1 MNNSE
6 KDNLVNILR
15 TISLKKPQEDIV
27 YNYFSAV
34 YKDIAVSPEK
44 DNRLSLDGFANYFS
58 LPFVITSRLFKL
70 FTHSNVKS
78 ISEEEFVS
86 GIMNLYFSD
95 FDFRIR
101 YIFDFFESNT
111 NKGVIFANDIKI
123 LLTHFAKIKSK
134 DNDTADLTLLSN
146 LVSNCLIINDKRKTF
161 TKKQWEELVSDNSDV
176 FLLTLFFL
184 YEYKPFQIENI
195 AYFQKITHKGEK
207 NARKIKFP
215 SYNGIADSTELV
227 IKFINLHFNTD
238 FEYKEKDLT
247 EVEYK
252 ESAVDVDLLN
262 NFEDDKEKVFV
273 NCFSPIIKEKK
284 PPLIYNTSINNIPK
298 EFNLPHKQHSNGVLT
313 EIKYKRKNYNK
324 EVYKTQIKTASFLSD
339 FRKKNGLDTTI
350 VGTSIPLIQNI
361 KLECLYAPSLY
372 KGTKQQF
379 TLDKLKK
386 CQILLLNNEIVLM
399 KYSDFDS
406 ADPPTFSKII
416 NLSNTL
422 VTKDIVT
429 IKDKSYVNISIFSK
443 NYIINN
449 LAHKK
454 TELVYFVY
462 EFFFIK
468 KEQGTDLFCKIGN
481 VISTKSIFDTYD
493 ISEQIIEEDNGVVCK
508 GFFKA
513 KIDPCLIKIIRKEK
527 LNDSSAANW
536 EKFIFSFLSRTSNQN
551 LLKARD
557 LYEDIN
563 NIYMVYEYPTE
574 GQLLFYL
581 KKAKIDT
588 IVYKLS
594 MLKNILNTI
603 EYLHQFNIVYANQ
616 IASNIFIVKD
626 NNKTIIP
633 KLIGYTNAKVLLTDE
648 FVNNTNID
656 SEMENPPEVK
666 KENKYYKSSDIW
678 EIGILLYI
686 VLYDAMPTIS
696 KGKVEFNDSVK
707 CTLEGDEERVSK
719 VNEIIIQCLNED
731 KDKRINIQSIKDTL
745 EKICN

>member
-6 KDNLVNILR
+6 KENLVNILR
-15 TISLKKPQEDIV
+15 TISVKKPQEDIV
-27 YNYFSAV
+27 INYFSAV
-34 YKDIAVSPEK
+34 YKEIAVSPEK
-44 DNRLSLDGFANYFS
+44 DNRLSLDGFTNYFN
-58 LPFVITSRLFKL
+58 LPFVIANRLFKL

-86 GIMNLYFSD
+86 GMMNLYFSD

-101 YIFDFFESNT
+101 YIFDFFESNM
-111 NKGVIFANDIKI
+111 NKGKIYANDIKI
-123 LLTHFAKIKSK
+123 LLIHFSQINSK
-134 DNDTADLTLLSN
+134 ENDTEDINLLSN
-146 LVSNCLIINDKRKTF
+146 LVSNCLNKRKTF
-161 TKKQWEELVSDNSDV
+161 TKQQWEDLVNDNSDV
-176 FLLTLFFL
+176 FLLTLYFL

-207 NARKIKFP
+207 NTRKIKYP
-215 SYNGIADSTELV
+215 SYNGIADSSEKL
-227 IKFINLHFNTD
+227 IKFINLHFKTD

-273 NCFSPIIKEKK
+273 NCFSPLVKEKK
-284 PPLIYNTSINNIPK
+284 SPPIYNTSINNIPK
-298 EFNLPHKQHSNGVLT
+298 DFNLPHKQQSNGVLT

-324 EVYKTQIKTASFLSD
+324 EIYKTQIKSTSFLYD

-350 VGTSIPLIQNI
+350 VGSSIPIIQNI
-361 KLECLYAPSLY
+361 KLECLYAPFSY
-372 KGTKQQF
+372 SGTKPNF
-379 TLDKLKK
+379 TLEKLKR
-386 CQILLLNNEIVLM
+386 CQLLLLNNEIFLM

-422 VTKDIVT
+422 VTKDIVS
-429 IKDKSYVNISIFSK
+429 IKDKSYVNISIYSK

-449 LAHKK
+449 LGRKK
-454 TELVYFVY
+454 KELVYFVY

-468 KEQGTDLFCKIGN
+468 KEQGNDLYCKIGN

-493 ISEQIIEEDNGVVCK
+493 ISEQIIEEDTGVVCK

-513 KIDPCLIKIIRKEK
+513 KIDPCLIKVINKEK
-527 LNDSSAANW
+527 LNDRSSANW
-536 EKFIFSFLSRTSNQN
+536 EKYIFTSLTRTKTQF

-557 LYEDIN
+557 LYEDTI

-588 IVYKLS
+588 IVYKLT
-594 MLKNILNTI
+594 MLHNILSTI

-616 IASNIFIVKD
+616 IASNIFIFKE

-633 KLIGYTNAKVLLTDE
+633 KLIGYTNARVLLTDE
-648 FVNNTNID
+648 FVTNTNID
-656 SEMENPPEVK
+656 SEMENPSEVK

-686 VLYDAMPTIS
+686 VLYDAMPTIT

-707 CTLEGDEERVSK
+707 CTLEGDEERVNK
-719 VNEIIIQCLNED
+719 VNEIIVQCLNED
-731 KDKRINIQSIKDTL
+731 KDKRMSIQSIKDTL
-745 EKICN
+745 EKICK